1 MPNLFIAKCCA
12 IPAGCFNPWIKGV
25 SCDGYDCNPPKSD
38 RVTLSIGTDFGLT
51 TYASFTDGFSTNPCQ
66 YDGIGPWD
74 RDFADT
80 NPTEVPYSTGCNDFP
95 SAINYCCCAT
105 GSNCTPSQGGTQC
118 GWFANDNK
126 YPGSW
131 FTDFNLLCLK
141 TGVDITSQ
149 TVEEDNYIACC
160 GSVFMG
166 EPNCGEVACGCDQL
180 YGDTLC
186 NRSRIAYTFGD
197 PCTSGGPCP
206 PYVGYQYFTDE
217 PVLTTYYGFAAAV
230 AAGVIGAL
238 DPVGVYQTALTFNS
252 LTGDQFT
259 ARVVLNDHIVDPI
272 NDIIDYP
279 GILQP
284 YFGTAPDLDTAFPI
298 GVYSPMGIVP
308 GGNPPWVTI
317 TLNMTTGPYSGN
329 TYTYNFYGTAAQFA
343 AWALLYWDP
352 VKTGRISIV
361 GSPDYWMGLR
371 VPPDALN
378 TLTGQYIPV
387 HEYRRIMTRT
397 VTLGYMPDN
406 SDDFELFSTTSTN
419 VVWKARLRQFYT
431 WKVFTTMQDIRVH
444 GMQLDLLVSNGG
456 CCNFEHCTRTRTWYG
471 VTGADPAVAPCT
483 VNNPLIDIS
492 GTCNGVGVPLNTHT
506 DNCKP
511 SNCAAAQQEI
521 SYEGYCRGYTLSTC
535 FPSQYNVDMS
545 YGYTQDPDD
554 FECSNSACIDL
565 PP

>member
-1 MPNLFIAKCCA
+1 MPNLFLAKCCA

-66 YDGIGPWD
+66 YNGIGPWD
-74 RDFADT
+74 RDLADT
-80 NPTEVPYSTGCNDFP
+80 YPTEIQYTNVCNLTP
-95 SAINYCCCAT
+95 QAVNYCCCAT
-105 GSNCTPSQGGTQC
+105 GSLCTPSQGGSDC
-118 GWFANDNK
+118 EWFANDNK

-141 TGVDITSQ
+141 TGVDIASQ

-166 EPNCGEVACGCDQL
+166 EPNCGDVACGCDQL

-197 PCTSGGPCP
+197 PCDYLGPCP
-206 PYVGYQYFTDE
+206 PHVGYQYFTDE
-217 PVLTTYYGFAAAV
+217 PVLTTYYGFQAAV
-230 AAGVIGAL
+230 NAGVIGAL

-259 ARVVLNDHIVDPI
+259 ARVLLNDHTVDPI

-284 YFGTAPDLDTAFPI
+284 YLFPVPDLDTAFPI

-317 TLNMTTGPYSGN
+317 TLNMTTGPYAGI
-329 TYTYNFYGTAAQFA
+329 TYTYNFYGTAEQFA
-343 AWALLYWDP
+343 AWALINWDP
-352 VKTGRISIV
+352 VSTGRIEII

-378 TLTGQYIPV
+378 TVTGQYIPV

-397 VTLGYMPDN
+397 VSIGYMPDN

-444 GMQLDLLVSNGG
+444 GMQIDLLVSNGG

-483 VNNPLIDIS
+483 VTNPLIDIS

-554 FECSNSACIDL
+554 FECSNSSCIDL

>member
-1 MPNLFIAKCCA
+1 MPNLFLAKCCA

-25 SCDGYDCNPPKSD
+25 SCDGYDCNAPKGD

-51 TYASFTDGFSTNPCQ
+51 TYASFTDGSNPNPCQ

-74 RDFADT
+74 RDLADT
-80 NPTEVPYSTGCNDFP
+80 YPTEIQYTNDCNAFP
-95 SAINYCCCAT
+95 QAVNYCCC
-105 GSNCTPSQGGTQC
+105 GSNSSCSPTTTGQQC
-118 GWFANDNK
+118 EWFANDNK
-126 YPGSW
+126 YPGSY

-141 TGVDITSQ
+141 TGVDIASQ

-180 YGDTLC
+180 YGNTTC
-186 NRSRIAYTFGD
+186 NLSKIAYTFGD

-206 PYVGYQYFTDE
+206 PYVGYQYYTDA
-217 PVLTTYYGFAAAV
+217 PVLTTYYGFNAAV

-259 ARVVLNDHIVDPI
+259 ARVLLNDHEVDTI

-284 YFGTAPDLDTAFPI
+284 YFGTAPDLDAAFPI

-387 HEYRRIMTRT
+387 HEYRRIVTRT

-419 VVWKARLRQFYT
+419 VVWKARIRQFYT
-431 WKVFTTMQDIRVH
+431 WLVQTTMQDQRVH
-444 GMQLDLLVSNGG
+444 GMSIQQQRVVTGT
-456 CCNFEHCTRTRTWYG
+456 CCSFDHCTRTRIWFG
-471 VTGADPAVAPCT
+471 VSATDPAVAPCT
-483 VNNPLIDIS
+483 VTNPLIDNS
-492 GTCNGVGVPLNTHT
+492 GTCGTEGAPNNMQNDT
-506 DNCKP
+506 CES
-511 SNCAAAQQEI
+511 SNCAALGYI
-521 SYEGYCRGYTLSTC
+521 SYDGYCVGYTQSTC

-545 YGYTQDPDD
+545 YSYTQDINT
-554 FECSNSACIDL
+554 FYCSNSSCIDL
-565 PP
+565 P

>member
-1 MPNLFIAKCCA
+1 MPNLFLAKCCA

-51 TYASFTDGFSTNPCQ
+51 TYASFGTTPCQ
-66 YDGIGPWD
+66 YDGILPWN
-74 RDFADT
+74 RDLADID
-80 NPTEVPYSTGCNDFP
+80 PTAIDYSTTCNAYP
-95 SAINYCCCAT
+95 SAVNYCCCAT
-105 GSNCTPSQGGTQC
+105 GSLCTPSQGGSHC
-118 GWFANDNK
+118 EWFANDNK

-141 TGVDITSQ
+141 TGVDIASQ

-166 EPNCGEVACGCDQL
+166 EPNCGDVACGCDQL
-180 YGDTLC
+180 YNDTAC
-186 NRSRIAYTFGD
+186 NRSRVSYTFGD
-197 PCTSGGPCP
+197 PCDYLGPCP
-206 PYVGYQYFTDE
+206 PHVGYQYFTDE

-259 ARVVLNDHIVDPI
+259 ARVLLNDHTVDPI

-317 TLNMTTGPYSGN
+317 TLNMTTGPYAGI
-329 TYTYNFYGTAAQFA
+329 TYTYNFYGTAEQFA
-343 AWALLYWDP
+343 AWALINWDP
-352 VKTGRISIV
+352 VSTGRIEII

-378 TLTGQYIPV
+378 TVTGQYIPV

-397 VTLGYMPDN
+397 VSIGYMPDN

-444 GMQLDLLVSNGG
+444 GLQIDLLVSNGG

-483 VNNPLIDIS
+483 VTNPLIDIS
-492 GTCNGVGVPLNTHT
+492 GTCNNIGVPLNTHT

-545 YGYTQDPDD
+545 YSYTQDPDD
-554 FECSNSACIDL
+554 FECSNSSCIDL
-565 PP
+565 P

>member
-1 MPNLFIAKCCA
+1 
-12 IPAGCFNPWIKGV
+12 
-25 SCDGYDCNPPKSD
+25 
-38 RVTLSIGTDFGLT
+38 
-51 TYASFTDGFSTNPCQ
+51 
-66 YDGIGPWD
+66 
-74 RDFADT
+74 
-80 NPTEVPYSTGCNDFP
+80 
-95 SAINYCCCAT
+95 
-105 GSNCTPSQGGTQC
+105 
-118 GWFANDNK
+118 
-126 YPGSW
+126 
-131 FTDFNLLCLK
+131 
-141 TGVDITSQ
+141 
-149 TVEEDNYIACC
+149 
-160 GSVFMG
+160 MG

-180 YGDTLC
+180 YGNTTC
-186 NRSRIAYTFGD
+186 NLSKIAYTFGD

-206 PYVGYQYFTDE
+206 PYVGYQYYTDA
-217 PVLTTYYGFAAAV
+217 PVLTTYYGFNAAV

-259 ARVVLNDHIVDPI
+259 ARVLLNDHEVDTI

-284 YFGTAPDLDTAFPI
+284 YFGTAPDLDAAFPI

-387 HEYRRIMTRT
+387 HEYRRIVTRT

-419 VVWKARLRQFYT
+419 VVWKARIRQFYT
-431 WKVFTTMQDIRVH
+431 WLVQTTMQDQRVH
-444 GMQLDLLVSNGG
+444 GMSIQQQRVVTGT
-456 CCNFEHCTRTRTWYG
+456 CCSFDHCTRTRIWFG
-471 VTGADPAVAPCT
+471 VSATDPAVAPCT
-483 VNNPLIDIS
+483 VTNPLIDNS
-492 GTCNGVGVPLNTHT
+492 GTCGTEGAPNNMQNDT
-506 DNCKP
+506 CES
-511 SNCAAAQQEI
+511 SNCAALGYI
-521 SYEGYCRGYTLSTC
+521 SYDGYCVGYTQSTC

-545 YGYTQDPDD
+545 YSYTQDINT
-554 FECSNSACIDL
+554 FYCSNSSCIDL
-565 PP
+565 P